1 MFYGFEIWI
10 LDIGYF
16 VYGYLVYKIWLWI
29 LGLCIWMW
37 VIGYGYVFYGFEI
50 WILDIMY
57 MSIWFMRFGYRYW
70 VSVFGCGLLDMGMC
84 LWV

>member
-1 MFYGFEIWI
+1 MCVIGYRYVFYGFEIWI

-37 VIGYGYVFYGFEI
+37 VIGYGYVFMGLKFKYWIFWI
-50 WILDIMY
+50 W
-57 MSIWFMRFGYRYW
+57 
-70 VSVFGCGLLDMGMC
+70 VFGLYFK
-84 LWV
+84 LWASIILF